1 MDRDL
6 LRQLWVTASAALCVY
21 GTLLGFGVIGTPVEE
36 SSSGALS
43 ADATLLAPGGPAFS
57 IWSVVYLGLAA
68 YTVWQWLPAQRTDE
82 RARRTGWLAVAS
94 MLLNAAWILVTQA
107 GLVWVSVLVILALA
121 VVLGLVVQRL
131 AGLPAE
137 GSLAERIVIDG
148 TFGAY
153 LGWVTVASCANVAAA
168 GAASGWTVGPM
179 ADQFLAAAVLAM
191 AACLGV
197 VYARRLGG
205 RLAIALAFGWGLAWI
220 AIARLTDVPH
230 SPIVGT
236 AAIFAAVVVL
246 ASNLLARLTPA
257 PASVAA

>member
-1 MDRDL
+1 MNRDL

-43 ADATLLAPGGPAFS
+43 ADATLLAPGSPAFS
-57 IWSVVYLGLAA
+57 IWSVIYLGLGA
-68 YTVWQWLPAQRTDE
+68 YTVWQWLPRHRSDT
-82 RARRTGWLAVAS
+82 RARATGWLAGTS

-107 GLVWVSVLVILALA
+107 GLIWVSVAVIFALAL
-121 VVLGLVVQRL
+121 VLGVLVQRL
-131 AGLPAE
+131 ARRRDAE
-137 GSLAERIVIDG
+137 STADRLVLDG

-168 GAASGWTVGPM
+168 GAASGWSVGSM
-179 ADQFLAAAVLAM
+179 GDQFLAAAVLAV

-197 VYARRLGG
+197 LYARRLGA
-205 RLAIALAFGWGLAWI
+205 RLAIAIALGWGLAWI

-230 SPIVGT
+230 SLIVGT
-236 AAIFAAVVVL
+236 AAIAAAVVVVV
-246 ASNLLARLTPA
+246 STLLAGRATSPS
-257 PASVAA
+257 PT